1 MTSCLTWNNLWKR
14 AAARKASGLWCSTDI
29 TQCLF
34 LENISLHTYCKLSMC
49 ESLPN
54 RALVLLKVS
63 KCILHH
69 LGHKSLPPYFMN
81 FVIENINCF
90 ISSSCVCYFPQL
102 LSKQLRRDN
111 RHESWSTA
119 WRSSCELQVVINRMG
134 PRNLH
139 IPPVSAAKTTHS
151 STFLSLLSLSLFT
164 NTFSWSLG
172 TVPQPHPGR
181 HIQTSKWKWV
191 LVAPTLSTMHSRAW
205 YRS

>member
-1 MTSCLTWNNLWKR
+1 MSLYPT
-14 AAARKASGLWCSTDI
+14 ADKAFAD
-29 TQCLF
+29 
-34 LENISLHTYCKLSMC
+34 
-49 ESLPN
+49 

-63 KCILHH
+63 KCIFHH
-69 LGHKSLPPYFMN
+69 LGQWTLPPYFMN

-102 LSKQLRRDN
+102 LSKQLWRDN
-111 RHESWSTA
+111 MNES

-139 IPPVSAAKTTHS
+139 MPPVSAAKTTHS
-151 STFLSLLSLSLFT
+151 SPFPSLLPLPLFT

-181 HIQTSKWKWV
+181 HIINIQMEMVSA
-191 LVAPTLSTMHSRAW
+191 APTLSTTHSRVW
-205 YRS
+205 